1 MCNMPSVR
9 EGLAQEGI
17 QIPDETVFIA
27 AEHKTSVDDLEYI
40 YVPELTEAAQHAF
53 DELKTAMPKS
63 KL

>member
-1 MCNMPSVR
+1 MPSVR

-40 YVPELTEAAQHAF
+40 YVRN
-53 DELKTAMPKS
+53 
-63 KL
+63 